1 MMAYIAPYLNS
12 FDRDPLLIILNIT
25 LEDTICIQ
33 NIHYD
38 EFNFQDIT
46 KNYKYNS
53 ILKIYI
59 KYKYV
64 MLLLSRRPW
73 KHIMNRC
80 NALNMVFCSYLVSCQ
95 FQIIFYRILVV
106 NFSDFTS
113 YLTFMNPP
121 ICHYSY
127 IYGNYMTAHYRLYFE
142 NTYYPFEYL
151 ISAN

>member
-1 MMAYIAPYLNS
+1 MMAYIARHLNS
-12 FDRDPLLIILNIT
+12 FDRGPLLIVLNNT

-38 EFNFQDIT
+38 ELLGGND
-46 KNYKYNS
+46 KYNS
-53 ILKIYI
+53 ITKIYI